1 MSVSKL
7 TLIGLYNYDKSVLDG
22 LSFEDVDSDTLK
34 NILLMEC
41 GEFELLYPDLDF
53 MKSVMM
59 LFSQKWKW
67 TVKKWTDAL
76 KIQYAPLENYDRF
89 ESYGGKETVTNSGN
103 ETVVNS
109 GKTVSKHDEE
119 NNFSRTGRDSNNV
132 ENTTSAYNSSTY
144 QPDNKTDNVTTYGLN
159 ENDKNSVTDT
169 VTPNLTETRTP
180 DLTEVRTPELENHIH
195 GNIGVTTSQQMLKSE
210 LDLALWNLYENIVN
224 LFKAEYCIMTY

>member
-7 TLIGLYNYDKSVLDG
+7 TLIGLYNYDKSLLDG

-41 GEFELLYPDLDF
+41 GEFELLYPNLEF
-53 MKSVMM
+53 MKSAMSV
-59 LFSQKWKW
+59 FSNKWKW

-76 KIQYAPLENYDRF
+76 KIKYAPLENYDRF
-89 ESYGGKETVTNSGN
+89 ESYGGKETIKNSGN

-109 GKTVSKHDEE
+109 GNSISKHEE
-119 NNFSRTGRDSNNV
+119 KNEFGRSGTDVNNL
-132 ENTTSAYNSSTY
+132 ENTVSAYNSSTY
-144 QPDNKTDNVTTYGLN
+144 QPESKTDNSTTHGLKEDN
-159 ENDKNSVTDT
+159 KNSVTDT
-169 VTPNLTETRTP
+169 VTPNLSETRMP

-195 GNIGVTTSQQMLKSE
+195 GNVGVTTSQQMLQSE

>member
-41 GEFELLYPDLDF
+41 GEFELLYPNLEF
-53 MKSVMM
+53 MKSAMSV
-59 LFSQKWKW
+59 FSNKWKW
-67 TVKKWTDAL
+67 TVKKWTDVL
-76 KIQYAPLENYDRF
+76 KIKYAPLENYDRF
-89 ESYGGKETVTNSGN
+89 ESYGGKETVLNSGN
-103 ETVVNS
+103 STN
-109 GKTVSKHDEE
+109 KHEEE
-119 NNFSRTGRDSNNV
+119 NDFSRSGSDSNNT

-144 QPDNKTDNVTTYGLN
+144 QPDNKSDNITTYGLKEHN
-159 ENDKNSVTDT
+159 KNNVTDT
-169 VTPNLTETRTP
+169 VTPNLTEI
-180 DLTEVRTPELENHIH
+180 RTPELENHIH
-195 GNIGVTTSQQMLKSE
+195 GNIGVTTSQQMLRAE

>member
-1 MSVSKL
+1 MSVAKL
-7 TLIGLYNYDKSVLDG
+7 TLIGMWNYDKSVLDG
-22 LSFEDVDSDTLK
+22 LSFEDVDIDNLK

-41 GEFELLYPDLDF
+41 GEFELLYPDLEF
-53 MKSVMM
+53 MKSAIS

-76 KIQYAPLENYDRF
+76 KIEYAPLENYDRF
-89 ESYGGKETVTNSGN
+89 ESYSGKETIVNNGN

-109 GKTVSKHDEE
+109 GNSVNKHEGE
-119 NNFSRTGRDSNNV
+119 NNFSRTGSDSNNV

-144 QPDNKTDNVTTYGLN
+144 QPDNKTDNVTTYGLKESN
-159 ENDKNSVTDT
+159 KNNVTDT

-180 DLTEVRTPELENHIH
+180 NLKEVRTPELENHIH
-195 GNIGVTTSQQMLKSE
+195 GNIGVTTSQQMLKNE

-224 LFKAEYCIMTY
+224 LFKAEYCVMTY

>member
-1 MSVSKL
+1 MSIAKL
-7 TLIGLYNYDKSVLDG
+7 TLIGMWNYDKSILDG
-22 LSFEDVDSDTLK
+22 LEFEDVDSDNLK

-53 MKSVMM
+53 MKSAIS

-76 KIQYAPLENYDRF
+76 KIEYSPLENYDRF
-89 ESYGGKETVTNSGN
+89 ESYGGKETVVNNGN

-109 GKTVSKHDEE
+109 GNSVNKHEEE
-119 NNFSRTGRDSNNV
+119 NSFSRSGSDSNNV
-132 ENTTSAYNSSTY
+132 ENTTSAYNSTTY
-144 QPDNKTDNVTTYGLN
+144 QPDNKTDNITTYGLK
-159 ENDKNSVTDT
+159 ENDKNNVTDT
-169 VTPNLTETRTP
+169 LTPNLTETRTP
-180 DLTEVRTPELENHIH
+180 NLTEVRTPELENHIH

-210 LDLALWNLYENIVN
+210 LDLALWNLYENIIN

>member
-1 MSVSKL
+1 MSVAKL
-7 TLIGLYNYDKSVLDG
+7 TLMGMYNYDKSVLNG
-22 LSFEDVDSDTLK
+22 LTFEDVDSDNLK

-53 MKSVMM
+53 MKNAIS

-76 KIQYAPLENYDRF
+76 KIEYSPLENYDRF
-89 ESYGGKETVTNSGN
+89 ESYGGKETVVNNGN

-109 GKTVSKHDEE
+109 GNSVNKHEEE
-119 NNFSRTGRDSNNV
+119 NNFSRSGSDSNNV
-132 ENTTSAYNSSTY
+132 EERTSAYNSNTY
-144 QPDNKTDNVTTYGLN
+144 QPDNKTDNVTTYGLK
-159 ENDKNSVTDT
+159 ENDKNNVTDT
-169 VTPNLTETRTP
+169 LTPNLTETRTP
-180 DLTEVRTPELENHIH
+180 NLTEVRTPELENHIH

-210 LDLALWNLYENIVN
+210 LDLALWNLYENITN